1 MWFRMRRQVLLRMI
15 VMLTQLP
22 VSVYDKSGTELEK
35 YEITPRK
42 MNPYEC
48 MLAQELIRRLQNEE
62 FAAAEY
68 DGTLPVKMYGLK
80 GMECDYLLGPF
91 AYGSLDTDTIRN
103 HMRRHKLEEFPQV
116 QLRDSLLAANLIWNA
131 CEDGADEF
139 GIDLLEGGLKEDE
152 DDRMHFLI
160 EEELRQNDAFQCNHT
175 QADENVLYQYVERGD
190 VEYLKKNYDLLYL
203 QHPVILDDICKN
215 EEYMAVIGI
224 SLASRAAIRGGL
236 TSKEGFLV
244 NDIYL
249 KRLAACKSV
258 GEIYHLV
265 KEAHV
270 YCASQVR
277 NKKRTGNTNPYVER
291 CKKLIIAK
299 RLEPIELE
307 TLAAEAGISKEYLSK
322 LFKQYEGIP
331 VTEYILNIKMEA
343 ACDMLR
349 YSDRKV
355 REIADYLNF
364 GSLSYFSRIF
374 KKKTGKSPQQFRKD
388 LGNSI
393 V

>member
-1 MWFRMRRQVLLRMI
+1 M
-15 VMLTQLP
+15 
-22 VSVYDKSGTELEK
+22 
-35 YEITPRK
+35 
-42 MNPYEC
+42 
-48 MLAQELIRRLQNEE
+48 
-62 FAAAEY
+62 
-68 DGTLPVKMYGLK
+68 
-80 GMECDYLLGPF
+80 
-91 AYGSLDTDTIRN
+91 
-103 HMRRHKLEEFPQV
+103 
-116 QLRDSLLAANLIWNA
+116 
-131 CEDGADEF
+131 
-139 GIDLLEGGLKEDE
+139 
-152 DDRMHFLI
+152 
-160 EEELRQNDAFQCNHT
+160 
-175 QADENVLYQYVERGD
+175 
-190 VEYLKKNYDLLYL
+190 EYLKKNYDLLYL

-388 LGNSI
+388 LGDSI